1 MDYYIDIQ
9 VLPDHEFGETIL
21 MSALFSKLHCAL
33 VALGYGSIG
42 VSFPKAGKMPG
53 NLLRLHG
60 DAASLESLM
69 MLNWLKGL
77 ADYTKIS
84 NVSSVPNVV
93 EYVQV
98 KRVQPKHTAAK
109 LRRSVKRGSLSEA
122 EAEELLSRQKMLK
135 QPFFQLSSQST
146 GQKYPLFIS
155 QVVAEGN
162 TTDEG
167 FNSYGLSTGATVPF
181 FNH

>member
-9 VLPDHEFGETIL
+9 VLPDHEFGETML
-21 MSALFSKLHCAL
+21 MSALFSKLHRAL

-42 VSFPKAGKMPG
+42 VSFPKAGKTPG

-60 DAASLESLM
+60 GVDDLASLM
-69 MLNWLKGL
+69 QAKWLKGL

-84 NVSSVPNVV
+84 NISSVPDDV

-98 KRVQPKHTAAK
+98 KRIQPKKTAAK
-109 LRRSVKRGSLSEA
+109 LRRSVKRGSLSKTEA
-122 EAEELLSRQKMLK
+122 EALLSRQKMLK

-162 TTDEG
+162 TTGEG
-167 FNSYGLSTGATVPF
+167 LNSYGLSTGATVPF
-181 FNH
+181 FDH